1 MTEKQINVLL
11 VEDHEFTRLG
21 LAMKLEN
28 MPNYNLVAQAT
39 DGQEGVIKAQAYNPD
54 VILMD
59 IGLPKM
65 DGIAATKKIKEEL
78 KLDCAIL
85 MFTSRD
91 GIELVAQAE
100 NGLQGVQA
108 AKEFLPDVILMDIGL
123 PVMDGIEATRQIKEL
138 NLNSKILIFT
148 SRENDDDVFAALAA
162 GADGYIMKGSSSE
175 NLFNA
180 IDAVATHA
188 AWIDSQIARVV
199 LSSIQNEDTPQ
210 FEETKSQ
217 KEANKKYGLT
227 KKELEV
233 LSLIVDG
240 LSNQEISQKLVVSI
254 STTKAHVHNILQKLY
269 LSDRTKA
276 AIVALKEGLV

>member
-1 MTEKQINVLL
+1 MTEKQINILL

-28 MPNYNLVAQAT
+28 MPNYNLVAQVT

-91 GIELVAQAE
+91 S
-100 NGLQGVQA
+100 
-108 AKEFLPDVILMDIGL
+108 KDDI
-123 PVMDGIEATRQIKEL
+123 
-138 NLNSKILIFT
+138 
-148 SRENDDDVFAALAA
+148 FAAFKA

>member
-1 MTEKQINVLL
+1 MTEKQINILL
-11 VEDHEFTRLG
+11 VEDHEFTRMG
-21 LAMKLEN
+21 LAMKIEN
-28 MPNYNLVAQAT
+28 TPKYNLVAQAT
-39 DGQEGVIKAQAYNPD
+39 DGAQGVIMAQQYNPD

-65 DGIAATKKIKEEL
+65 DGITATKKIKEEL
-78 KLDCAIL
+78 KLDCAVL

-91 GIELVAQAE
+91 S
-100 NGLQGVQA
+100 
-108 AKEFLPDVILMDIGL
+108 KEDI
-123 PVMDGIEATRQIKEL
+123 
-138 NLNSKILIFT
+138 
-148 SRENDDDVFAALAA
+148 FAAFKA

-175 NLFNA
+175 NLTNA
-180 IDAVATHA
+180 IDSVATRA

-199 LSSIQNEDTPQ
+199 LSSIQNENDIPIQ
-210 FEETKSQ
+210 ANKNQ

-240 LSNQEISQKLVVSI
+240 LSNQEISETLVVSI

-269 LSDRTKA
+269 LTDRTKA

>member
-1 MTEKQINVLL
+1 MIDKRINILL
-11 VEDHEFTRLG
+11 VEDHEFTRIG
-21 LAMKLEN
+21 LAMKIEN
-28 MPNYNLVAQAT
+28 TPGYNLVAQAT
-39 DGQEGVIKAQAYNPD
+39 DGAQGVMMASQYNPD

-65 DGIAATKKIKEEL
+65 DGITATRKIKEEL
-78 KLDCAIL
+78 KLDCAVL

-91 GIELVAQAE
+91 S
-100 NGLQGVQA
+100 
-108 AKEFLPDVILMDIGL
+108 KDDI
-123 PVMDGIEATRQIKEL
+123 
-138 NLNSKILIFT
+138 
-148 SRENDDDVFAALAA
+148 FAAFKA

-175 NLFNA
+175 NLTNA
-180 IDAVATHA
+180 IDSVATRA
-188 AWIDSQIARVV
+188 AWIDSAIARVV
-199 LSSIQNEDTPQ
+199 LSSIQNDNEIQPTSVKNP
-210 FEETKSQ
+210 

-240 LSNQEISQKLVVSI
+240 LSNQEISERLVVSI

-269 LSDRTKA
+269 LTDRTKA

>member
-1 MTEKQINVLL
+1 MTEKNINILL

-28 MPNYNLVAQAT
+28 TPHYNLIAQAT
-39 DGQEGVIKAQAYNPD
+39 DGQEGVIMAQKYNPD

-65 DGIAATKKIKEEL
+65 DGITATKKIKEEL
-78 KLDCAIL
+78 KLDCAVL

-91 GIELVAQAE
+91 NRE
-100 NGLQGVQA
+100 
-108 AKEFLPDVILMDIGL
+108 DI
-123 PVMDGIEATRQIKEL
+123 
-138 NLNSKILIFT
+138 
-148 SRENDDDVFAALAA
+148 FAAFKA

-175 NLFNA
+175 NLINA
-180 IDAVATHA
+180 IDAVSTHA
-188 AWIDSQIARVV
+188 AWIDSQIARIV
-199 LSSIQNEDTPQ
+199 LSNIQNEDNIQT
-210 FEETKSQ
+210 EETKSQ

-240 LSNQEISQKLVVSI
+240 LSNQEISEKLVVSI

>member
-1 MTEKQINVLL
+1 MTDKKINILL
-11 VEDHEFTRLG
+11 IEDHEFTRLG
-21 LAMKLEN
+21 LAMKIEN
-28 MPNYNLVAQAT
+28 TPNYNLVAQAS
-39 DGQEGVIKAQAYNPD
+39 DGIEGVIMAQQYNPD

-65 DGIAATKKIKEEL
+65 DGITATRKIKEEL
-78 KLDCAIL
+78 KLDCAVL

-91 GIELVAQAE
+91 S
-100 NGLQGVQA
+100 
-108 AKEFLPDVILMDIGL
+108 KEDI
-123 PVMDGIEATRQIKEL
+123 
-138 NLNSKILIFT
+138 
-148 SRENDDDVFAALAA
+148 FAAFKA
-162 GADGYIMKGSSSE
+162 GADGYIMKDSSSE
-175 NLFNA
+175 NLTNA
-180 IDAVATHA
+180 IDTVATRA

-199 LSSIQNEDTPQ
+199 LSNIQHENDIQTS
-210 FEETKSQ
+210 TSKNQ

-240 LSNQEISQKLVVSI
+240 LSNQEISEKLFVSI

-269 LSDRTKA
+269 LTDRTKA

>member
-1 MTEKQINVLL
+1 MTTLTNKQINILL
-11 VEDHEFTRLG
+11 VEDHEFTRMG
-21 LAMKLEN
+21 LAMKIEN
-28 MPNYNLVAQAT
+28 TPGFNLVAQAT
-39 DGQEGVIKAQAYNPD
+39 DGTQGVMMASQYNPD

-65 DGIAATKKIKEEL
+65 DGITATKKIKEEL
-78 KLDCAIL
+78 KLDCAVL

-91 GIELVAQAE
+91 S
-100 NGLQGVQA
+100 
-108 AKEFLPDVILMDIGL
+108 KDDI
-123 PVMDGIEATRQIKEL
+123 
-138 NLNSKILIFT
+138 
-148 SRENDDDVFAALAA
+148 FAAFKA
-162 GADGYIMKGSSSE
+162 GADGYIMKGSSSQ
-175 NLFNA
+175 NLINA
-180 IDAVATHA
+180 INTVSEHA

-199 LSSIQNEDTPQ
+199 LSNIQNEDD
-210 FEETKSQ
+210 FDAKASKNI

-240 LSNQEISQKLVVSI
+240 LSNQEISEKLVVSI

-269 LSDRTKA
+269 LTDRTKA